1 MHNRQ
6 AITFSRLWDAIR
18 DVDLWPLYLLGLTIY
33 MPMVP
38 MNSYI
43 TLILKSLQFDTVCHF
58 SVPPIR

>member
-6 AITFSRLWDAIR
+6 AITFRRLWDAIR
-18 DVDLWPLYLLGLTIY
+18 DVDLWPLYLLGLTVY

-43 TLILKSLQFDTVCHF
+43 TLILKSLRFDTVCHS